1 MSENRT
7 QTEDLRVPVVV
18 AEATEGERSE
28 PLGAGA
34 ASTGGR
40 AERGSPNPEV
50 SARPSRRKFRAEYKL
65 RIVREADACTKP
77 GEIGALLRREGLYSS
92 LLTMWRRARD
102 RSEFD
107 ALKPKKRGPQSK
119 ERNPLTKENDRLR
132 RENAQLRGK
141 LEQAEL
147 IIDVQKKVSRLLG
160 TPLRGDE
167 SDGDDS

>member
-1 MSENRT
+1 MPENRT
-7 QTEDLRVPVVV
+7 QTEDLRGPVVV

-34 ASTGGR
+34 ATTGGR
-40 AERGSPNPEV
+40 AKRGSPNPEV
-50 SARPSRRKFRAEYKL
+50 SARPSRRKFCAEYKR
-65 RIVREADACTKP
+65 RIVREADACTEP

-92 LLTMWRRARD
+92 LLAAWRRARD
-102 RSEFD
+102 RGAFD

-119 ERNPLTKENDRLR
+119 ERNPLTEANDRLR

-141 LEQAEL
+141 LMQAEL